1 MRVLK
6 MKAKLEYTLP
16 EETEEF
22 MLAVEGGNWKNVIWD
37 LDMVWLR
44 NLEKYEDKET
54 VTIEEIR
61 DKIREL
67 LDAHG
72 LTMD

>member
-44 NLEKYEDKET
+44 NLEKY
-54 VTIEEIR
+54 
-61 DKIREL
+61 
-67 LDAHG
+67 
-72 LTMD
+72 